1 MSKKPNFRER
11 IKIHQCEKLVNRHKA
26 TFHIVKIYGH
36 MFVMP
41 TKVFQESIEK
51 NLCPD
56 IVLYKTQKYYFALDI
71 AKGKVKGHR
80 EYKQKN
86 TSLSRFIQE
95 TKDLIKKRESA
106 DIDSTFF
113 KELTKLIKQ
122 NIKQIKKSA
131 NSS

>member
-51 NLCPD
+51 KLCND
-56 IVLYKTQKYYFALDI
+56 IILYKTQKFYDI
-71 AKGKVKGHR
+71 EKGKVKGHR
-80 EYKQKN
+80 QYKQKN
-86 TSLSRFIQE
+86 TSLSRLIKNA
-95 TKDLIKKRESA
+95 KDLIKKREIA
-106 DIDSTFF
+106 DIDSSIF
-113 KELTKLIKQ
+113 KELTKEIKQ

-131 NSS
+131 NSG

>member
-11 IKIHQCEKLVNRHKA
+11 IKIHQCEKLVNKHKS
-26 TFHIVKIYGH
+26 TFHIVKIYGQ
-36 MFVMP
+36 MFVIP

-51 NLCPD
+51 NLCLD
-56 IVLYKTQKYYFALDI
+56 IVLYKTQKYYDI

-86 TSLSRFIQE
+86 TSLSRLIKNA
-95 TKDLIKKRESA
+95 KDLIKKREIA
-106 DIDSTFF
+106 DIDSSIF
-113 KELTKLIKQ
+113 KELTKEIKQ

-131 NSS
+131 NSG

>member
-11 IKIHQCEKLVNRHKA
+11 IKIHQCEKLVNKHKS
-26 TFHIVKIYGH
+26 TFHIVKIYGQ
-36 MFVMP
+36 MFVIP

-56 IVLYKTQKYYFALDI
+56 VVLYKTQKYYDI

>member
-51 NLCPD
+51 KLCND
-56 IVLYKTQKYYFALDI
+56 IILYKTQKFYDI
-71 AKGKVKGHR
+71 EKGKVKGHR
-80 EYKQKN
+80 QYKAKN
-86 TSLSRFIQE
+86 TDLSRQLKVIHVLIQQRDQLE
-95 TKDLIKKRESA
+95 
-106 DIDSTFF
+106 IDTPYF
-113 KELTKLIKQ
+113 KNLTKVIKN
-122 NIKQIKKSA
+122 NIKQVKKQLSA
-131 NSS
+131 